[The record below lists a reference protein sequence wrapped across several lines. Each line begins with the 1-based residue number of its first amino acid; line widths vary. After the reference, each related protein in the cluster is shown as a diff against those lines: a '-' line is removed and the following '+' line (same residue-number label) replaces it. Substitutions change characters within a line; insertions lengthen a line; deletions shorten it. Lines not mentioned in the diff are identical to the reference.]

1 MADFSRLPG
10 PNADLWDW
18 QLRGLCRGKDSS
30 LFFHPEGERGA
41 ARSGREVAAKE
52 ICLNCPVQIPCV
64 EHALRVREPYGVWGG
79 MTEDEREEYYAKQ
92 KILARAQAARA
103 KAAKVAQARLK
114 EQLLR
119 EKAAQLTG
127 VGGAVGAGAGGSYA
141 SAGASAHAPAPAQ
154 GSTHRVGAARSEF
167 GEQPEPVGAGSVR
180 QAGQLSAGQ
189 IPTGQTRPEPPQQPA
204 GPPAQNP
211 QQPQSARPQPVRAAA
226 RGPES
231 LADTV
236 AAVKR
241 SRKANP
247 EPAKKAAPS
256 KTAPKNTAA
265 KSAPK
270 KSAPAA
276 PKTATKRLTKV

>member
-92 KILARAQAARA
+92 KILVRAQAARVKAA
-103 KAAKVAQARLK
+103 KAAQTQLK

-119 EKAAQLTG
+119 EKAAQH
-127 VGGAVGAGAGGSYA
+127 AAAGATA
-141 SAGASAHAPAPAQ
+141 SAPVAGAAAAMASGAATASASASAMAQNATTAP
-154 GSTHRVGAARSEF
+154 GR
-167 GEQPEPVGAGSVR
+167 
-180 QAGQLSAGQ
+180 
-189 IPTGQTRPEPPQQPA
+189 PQQSD
-204 GPPAQNP
+204 GSR
-211 QQPQSARPQPVRAAA
+211 QPQAAWPQPVRTAA
-226 RGPES
+226 RTQEE
-231 LADTV
+231 LAGTV

-241 SRKANP
+241 VRKDNA
-247 EPAKKAAPS
+247 EAAKKAAPAKTAAKNTAD
-256 KTAPKNTAA
+256 KTAPK
-265 KSAPK
+265 KSP
-270 KSAPAA
+270 APAA
-276 PKTATKRLTKV
+276 KAAPKRLAKV

>member
-92 KILARAQAARA
+92 KILARAQAARV
-103 KAAKVAQARLK
+103 KAAKAAQARLK

-119 EKAAQLTG
+119 EKAAQS
-127 VGGAVGAGAGGSYA
+127 GSPVAA
-141 SAGASAHAPAPAQ
+141 SANPAAASASTPTPTSTSSSVPAPATAASAPLYQ
-154 GSTHRVGAARSEF
+154 GGMAGPGDMVPAQPAQAQAQAQ
-167 GEQPEPVGAGSVR
+167 EQPSQG
-180 QAGQLSAGQ
+180 
-189 IPTGQTRPEPPQQPA
+189 
-204 GPPAQNP
+204 
-211 QQPQSARPQPVRAAA
+211 QPVRAAGRSA
-226 RGPES
+226 GD
-231 LADTV
+231 LAGTV
-236 AAVKR
+236 AAVR
-241 SRKANP
+241 RARKTAA
-247 EPAKKAAPS
+247 EPAKKAAPK
-256 KTAPKNTAA
+256 KTAPKSATA
-265 KSAPK
+265 KTAPK
-270 KSAPAA
+270 KSAAAAKAA
-276 PKTATKRLTKV
+276 PKHLAKV

>member
-79 MTEDEREEYYAKQ
+79 MTEDEREEHYARQ
-92 KILARAQAARA
+92 KVLVRAQAARA
-103 KAAKVAQARLK
+103 KAAKVAQVQLK

-119 EKAAQLTG
+119 DKAAQ
-127 VGGAVGAGAGGSYA
+127 
-141 SAGASAHAPAPAQ
+141 Q
-154 GSTHRVGAARSEF
+154 R
-167 GEQPEPVGAGSVR
+167 QPEPAGAA
-180 QAGQLSAGQ
+180 QAQSIGAQPTQPRYTAPHTAEPVTAAPVPAAPVPAEPQAAPTAPSRLESA
-189 IPTGQTRPEPPQQPA
+189 TRTA
-204 GPPAQNP
+204 GD
-211 QQPQSARPQPVRAAA
+211 
-226 RGPES
+226 
-231 LADTV
+231 LAGTV

-241 SRKANP
+241 ARKSVAQ
-247 EPAKKAAPS
+247 PAAKKGAPPKAAP
-256 KTAPKNTAA
+256 KKGAPKSAAKNPNTAKSGA
-265 KSAPK
+265 KH
-270 KSAPAA
+270 
-276 PKTATKRLTKV
+276 LTKV

>member
-79 MTEDEREEYYAKQ
+79 MTEDEREEFYAKQ
-92 KILARAQAARA
+92 KVLARAQVARV
-103 KAAKVAQARLK
+103 KAAKAAQARLK

-119 EKAAQLTG
+119 EKAAQSASAAAP
-127 VGGAVGAGAGGSYA
+127 VASAASAPAVSAVPAGANASDGLGHGA
-141 SAGASAHAPAPAQ
+141 AVATATRSAGPEQAE
-154 GSTHRVGAARSEF
+154 AA
-167 GEQPEPVGAGSVR
+167 VR
-180 QAGQLSAGQ
+180 
-189 IPTGQTRPEPPQQPA
+189 
-204 GPPAQNP
+204 
-211 QQPQSARPQPVRAAA
+211 PQSAQVQPQPVRAANA
-226 RGPES
+226 RTAED
-231 LADTV
+231 LAGTV

-241 SRKANP
+241 ARKSGA

-256 KTAPKNTAA
+256 KTAPKSATA
-265 KSAPK
+265 KSAPS
-270 KSAPAA
+270 KSPANA
-276 PKTATKRLTKV
+276 PKTAPKRLAKV